1 MKEYEITKDMIKEAV
16 VMSKD
21 MGTLN
26 GSLLEGQGNTWG
38 FLGEIIAA
46 KALAAEHK
54 NTYDYDLITPLGHT
68 VDVKTQRVSSIPR
81 PQFHCNVNEHSIK
94 QKCDYYAFVRLHSDL
109 TTAWYLGKMGK
120 PQFMQQ
126 AMYREKGSA
135 TTNFIFK
142 FNCYSI
148 TIDELDSL
156 TLDD

>member
-1 MKEYEITKDMIKEAV
+1 MKEYEITQDMIAESV
-16 VMSKD
+16 RMSKD
-21 MGTLN
+21 MGVLN
-26 GSLLEGQGNTWG
+26 GSLLNGKGNAWG
-38 FLGEIIAA
+38 FLGEIVAA
-46 KALAAEHK
+46 KELNAEHK
-54 NTYDYDLITPLGHT
+54 NTYDYDLVMADGSTI
-68 VDVKTQRVSSIPR
+68 DVKTQRVSSVPR
-81 PQFHCNVNEHSIK
+81 PQFQCNVNEPSIK
-94 QKCDYYAFVRLHSDL
+94 QKCDYYAFVRIHSDL